1 MFSFLRRAPRKPPA
15 TPAPF
20 DGAPLSA
27 EIAALRGRVERLE
40 ASELERAVAHTERVS
55 KLDSLI
61 KRLDV
66 RAKRAEKSEQSD
78 NGESTLSMRRRLRG
92 T

>member
-1 MFSFLRRAPRKPPA
+1 MLSFLRRAPRTPPA

-20 DGAPLSA
+20 DGALLSA
-27 EIAALRGRVERLE
+27 ELDAVRRRVAKLEDAEIERV
-40 ASELERAVAHTERVS
+40 VAHAERIS

-66 RAKRAEKSEQSD
+66 RARRAEKAEAEPS
-78 NGESTLSMRRRLRG
+78 GESPLSMRRRLRG